1 MCRPA
6 GVSDAAKTGQQCAVV
21 YFFIQNAKPADCFFH
36 MDFLT
41 IKKTPENLSKMIKSA
56 CYDCHSNE
64 TVYPWY
70 ANVQPFGWFLK
81 DHIDEGRR
89 ELNFSTFA
97 TYEPLRQAKKLNKA
111 AKEVKEGEMPLE
123 SYLLMHKEAKL
134 NLEQKELLVTYL
146 LTMKD
151 ITMMQNGISEEELK
165 PKQK

>member
-1 MCRPA
+1 M
-6 GVSDAAKTGQQCAVV
+6 
-21 YFFIQNAKPADCFFH
+21 N
-36 MDFLT
+36 
-41 IKKTPENLSKMIKSA
+41 N
-56 CYDCHSNE
+56 
-64 TVYPWY
+64 
-70 ANVQPFGWFLK
+70 
-81 DHIDEGRR
+81 

-134 NLEQKELLVTYL
+134 NQEQKELLVTYL